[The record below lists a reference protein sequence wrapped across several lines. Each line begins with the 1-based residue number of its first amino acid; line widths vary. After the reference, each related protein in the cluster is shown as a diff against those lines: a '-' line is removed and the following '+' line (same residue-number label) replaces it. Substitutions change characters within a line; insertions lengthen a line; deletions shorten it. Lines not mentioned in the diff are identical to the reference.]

1 MRGRIAAIAVVAAG
15 LPAAGWLGV
24 QERAAGAEAELDA
37 LAFDSRGEVGEAQLG
52 EGRELLRTARR
63 LNPDRRPDLYEAVL
77 LGRAGR
83 KPEAVAVL
91 RRVVAAEPEN
101 VEAWGLLATP
111 ATGADASLAA
121 RARSRLRELSPPV
134 PPG

>member
-1 MRGRIAAIAVVAAG
+1 MRGRIATLAVMAVG
-15 LPAAGWLGV
+15 LPAAGWLAV
-24 QERAAGAEAELDA
+24 QERAADAERKLDA
-37 LAFDSRGEVGEAQLG
+37 LAFDSSGEVGEAQLR

-83 KPEAVAVL
+83 KPEAVATL

-101 VEAWGLLATP
+101 VEAWGLLAAP
-111 ATGADASLAA
+111 ATGADPSLAA
-121 RARSRLRELSPPV
+121 RARARLRNLSPPV